1 MDEPRWLNQAEMR
14 AWQGFLVASS
24 LMSRRV
30 EQQLKSDEGLS
41 HPQYEVLV
49 RLAATPDGELRMTEL
64 ADAVLTS
71 KSGLTYQITQLEKA
85 GLVRRR
91 TCPTD
96 VRGTF
101 AVLTE
106 EGRQALH
113 HAAPGHVA
121 LVRELFVDALDPE
134 QIALLAD
141 ALETV
146 GHRLRG
152 DDRSTSG
159 DRPAR

>member
-1 MDEPRWLNQAEMR
+1 MDEPRRLSQVEMR

-30 EQQLKSDEGLS
+30 EQQLKNDEGLS

-49 RLAATPDGELRMTEL
+49 RLSETPDGELRMSEL

-71 KSGLTYQITQLEKA
+71 KSGLTYQITRLEKA

-91 TCPTD
+91 DCPTD

-106 EGRQALH
+106 EGRRALH
-113 HAAPGHVA
+113 QATPGHLA
-121 LVRELFVDALDPE
+121 LVRELFIDALAPE
-134 QIALLAD
+134 QLALLAD

-152 DDRSTSG
+152 DDPSPSG
-159 DRPAR
+159 PPAR